1 MYIFLRGTKI
11 CPHIH
16 LSQLRCIVIDLF
28 YKKDFTMRRTTG
40 AEIFDGYVDFALY
53 FSSEG
58 IL

>member
-11 CPHIH
+11 YLHIH

-28 YKKDFTMRRTTG
+28 YKKDSTTRRTTG
-40 AEIFDGYVDFALY
+40 AEMFDGYVDFALY

-58 IL
+58 TL